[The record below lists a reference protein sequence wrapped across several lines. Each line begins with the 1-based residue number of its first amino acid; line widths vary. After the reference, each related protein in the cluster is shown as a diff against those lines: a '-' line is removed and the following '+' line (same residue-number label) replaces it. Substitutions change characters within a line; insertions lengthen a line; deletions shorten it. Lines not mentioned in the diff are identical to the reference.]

1 MTTNRRNYADG
12 GAIFAQFPR
21 PRPLTVKEAVRLPD
35 QALRGLI
42 AGTAGLPGDLEGL
55 GRMLI
60 NLTGDRVNPESALP
74 TTEFYQ
80 EYLPGR
86 AKGDTAD
93 IISGASAL
101 FGGAGSTKAARALN
115 NGVNRAAGALSRMPA
130 RAYANG
136 GPVGY
141 TNFGYSNPFAS
152 FATPAAVS
160 QPPRAAPP
168 VAPRVSAPSGAL
180 TQLPQPVRTM
190 PEGYRYDYAGNGMTD
205 DMNNATQNGYTL
217 QQTIDNMSN
226 YGNPWGPGGN
236 PRRPSSNYGGEGG
249 QDGGVNANGTVG
261 SLDGVNIGGLMGAVG
276 ALSGN
281 PGISAIGG
289 AMNASN
295 QASSGNTIGAL
306 SGAASVLGGLMG
318 VPGIGQVA
326 SAVNI
331 GNAIGKGDTAATVN
345 GVLGIAAPA
354 TGMVNA
360 ALGLFGAPT
369 IGQVVSNALNMAMP
383 NNPIGPQ
390 QAANA
395 AAAAA
400 DDAQAAA
407 ADASS
412 ASLGGV
418 SGGSNSSADASS
430 ADATNGADAQSD
442 AASAADFGG
451 ASDGGASA
459 GVGVGASSGWG
470 GGGAGSGVGADG
482 YGGSSSDAGGADAG
496 GDGCY
501 ITTATE
507 HANGKTDDNAY
518 ELQTLRRF
526 REEFM
531 MKDPGLAE
539 LVSRYEMMAP
549 SVVAGIK
556 ARPDASEL
564 FKGLHKQFIAPASR
578 AVSRGDNA
586 KALNI
591 YADMLAHVAPLAE
604 PMLQDPTPAI
614 ELGQQAAQVA
624 ELTE

>member
-1 MTTNRRNYADG
+1 MSRHNYADG

-21 PRPLTVKEAVRLPD
+21 PRPLTVKEAARLPD

-60 NLTGDRVNPESALP
+60 NLTGDRVSPDSALP

-86 AKGDTAD
+86 ADGDTAN
-93 IISGASAL
+93 IISGTSAL

-130 RAYANG
+130 HAYANG
-136 GPVGY
+136 GTVGY
-141 TNFGYSNPFAS
+141 TNFGYSNPFGAS
-152 FATPAAVS
+152 VQSPLTPRPVTTLPPRPATTLQPGGPLTQINYTAPISDTYYGDYSGAQADAGDAAAPGAPGSVGASALGGIGANVGAAFGGALGGAPGAALGGALGGQAGAIGSGQSVGTAVGNAAVGLGLGAMGLGS
-160 QPPRAAPP
+160 WGGVASAALGGN
-168 VAPRVSAPSGAL
+168 APSASNWGGAI
-180 TQLPQPVRTM
+180 
-190 PEGYRYDYAGNGMTD
+190 GG
-205 DMNNATQNGYTL
+205 
-217 QQTIDNMSN
+217 TI
-226 YGNPWGPGGN
+226 GTALGGPL
-236 PRRPSSNYGGEGG
+236 
-249 QDGGVNANGTVG
+249 GGV
-261 SLDGVNIGGLMGAVG
+261 IG
-276 ALSGN
+276 
-281 PGISAIGG
+281 SAIGQWG
-289 AMNASN
+289 
-295 QASSGNTIGAL
+295 
-306 SGAASVLGGLMG
+306 
-318 VPGIGQVA
+318 
-326 SAVNI
+326 
-331 GNAIGKGDTAATVN
+331 GNAIGAQNAENANQAKGESD
-345 GVLGIAAPA
+345 
-354 TGMVNA
+354 
-360 ALGLFGAPT
+360 
-369 IGQVVSNALNMAMP
+369 
-383 NNPIGPQ
+383 
-390 QAANA
+390 A
-395 AAAAA
+395 AAVGDA
-400 DDAQAAA
+400 AQAAA

-418 SGGSNSSADASS
+418 EGGSNSSTDASS

-442 AASAADFGG
+442 AASASNGNAASAPGSSSDNGIGTNGDGFGG
-451 ASDGGASA
+451 DSA
-459 GVGVGASSGWG
+459 GVGAGASSGWG
-470 GGGAGSGVGADG
+470 GGGAGSGVGADS
-482 YGGSSSDAGGADAG
+482 YGGSSASSSSADAGGSAGGADAG

-507 HANGKTDDNAY
+507 LANGKADDDAY
-518 ELQTLRRF
+518 ELKTLRRF

-578 AVSRGDNA
+578 AVSRGDNN